1 MDNFMDKL
9 TAKLSAQEMIKAN
22 SAAEAAES
30 ERLRSQ
36 VKQYQME
43 ISELTDIKKSV
54 AELEEKLQ
62 SKIGSSDIS
71 GEKTYRAV
79 TDLNSKIDELILAQS
94 DEIKEVVA
102 VLNEKPSQDSDI
114 EKLIAAS
121 DEKTYSVGVQTY
133 RNIQASNAK
142 DIEKQTK
149 ELKEAISESFDRN
162 GDEDGDYGKCLG
174 KLKEQIDEIDRKLEA
189 LRVDVDSK
197 KRGAIPLLVFILLW
211 VIGGVVLNAL
221 WIFGLI

>member
-36 VKQYQME
+36 VKQYQTE

-142 DIEKQTK
+142 DLEKQTQ

-162 GDEDGDYGKCLG
+162 ADDDGDYGKSLG

-197 KRGAIPLLVFILLW
+197 NRGAIPLLVFILLW

-221 WIFGLI
+221 LIFGLI